1 MEKAFGYSQMRFN
14 YITDYANDIAERAVQ
29 MEMVW
34 VNRDN
39 FKAGVNVEEWLKNQA
54 EDLEISMRELSNYL
68 KPMKQKNVKE
78 EHDE

>member
-39 FKAGVNVEEWLKNQA
+39 FKAGVDVEEWLKSQV
-54 EDLEISMRELSNYL
+54 EDLEISMRGLSNYL

>member
-14 YITDYANDIAERAVQ
+14 YITDYAIDIAERAVQ

-39 FKAGVNVEEWLKNQA
+39 FKAGVDVEEWLKSQA
-54 EDLEISMRELSNYL
+54 EDLEISMRGLSNYL

>member
-39 FKAGVNVEEWLKNQA
+39 FKAGVDVEEWLKSQA
-54 EDLEISMRELSNYL
+54 EDLEISMRGLSNYL

>member
-39 FKAGVNVEEWLKNQA
+39 FKSGIDVEEWLKSQA
-54 EDLEISMRELSNYL
+54 EDLEISMRGLSNYL

>member
-39 FKAGVNVEEWLKNQA
+39 FKAGVDVEEWLKSQA
-54 EDLEISMRELSNYL
+54 EDLEISMRGLSNYL
-68 KPMKQKNVKE
+68 SQ
-78 EHDE
+78 

>member
-29 MEMVW
+29 IEMVW

-39 FKAGVNVEEWLKNQA
+39 FKAGVDVEEWLKSQV
-54 EDLEISMRELSNYL
+54 EDLEISMRGLSNYL

-78 EHDE
+78 EQDE